1 MDITLT
7 WALPINQL
15 PTDEYDVLYKVWDA
29 SGLNN
34 WVLANTTP
42 LPSTTTTYTITG
54 LNPNTIY
61 RVAVTKSCVGGGSY
75 VDEATYINIVCPIIS
90 FWQGPVVNSEQ
101 TMFYSVN
108 YPDATHVTNTEIL
121 VYDTTFDDRFLDDCG
136 AGPTAIP
143 IGRTS
148 YQIAD
153 GCTTPNI
160 VSCVKQIL
168 DYTVPNTGA
177 SGVGYYGLDTMV
189 GFNPF
194 LCDGTTTDPLLFRQ
208 GNTYKFQLTT
218 IIDTVA
224 LGVTIN
230 FSTVD
235 TTCTL
240 APSAPVYTFT
250 SSPDPDITLLS
261 SAICFDPL
269 TGLVNFT
276 IGDGTGTT
284 NVNDYTFSFST
295 SDGVS
300 PALPLLD
307 NAGNPITSSNGSYN
321 IYAPIKIQTT
331 APGGGT
337 ALGYTITNAVVS
349 GGSTTYTYTGGIN
362 AFTVGQEVFVNSI
375 NPDTFA
381 FATTSK
387 TITAA
392 TPNSFTVGSFTP
404 AGTYQTGGTASG
416 YAELTDNMTITVD
429 LQPAQNVI
437 ILTNQNYSGL
447 TLIQALTQIATA
459 INNAGV
465 YTASAVVIA
474 GLPYL
479 KIDVPDS
486 TYTSASVI
494 FEGPNILTKGG
505 PDIPQI
511 SQAGSPA
518 YATSSSVSYNDFL
531 YASYYTSTTAE
542 IIASDVNLV
551 DPPTSYG
558 HDIDIPI
565 WTMALVEQAPPT
577 TVYSLDH
584 IVSGGDYSLNIA
596 TNSNTGYI
604 YVADNTTVSVY
615 NGTTFVDSQDLSLL
629 FNGPTTPIRL
639 MEYNTTDN
647 YLYVFTDGSS
657 NNFRIVLNPLV
668 GTWSVGHV
676 GTYAQ
681 TNYLK
686 RGNITA
692 WNNIT
697 TGPTAAMGTITS
709 APPEQPILCSTM
721 PCACIAGGPVAP
733 PCPTGVPNWVVGR
746 NDGVRSEL
754 FQDSTKNWP
763 VGNSYDTGFFKV
775 YNFDTQQLGFK
786 TYYDAGDPYY
796 NLRGISGD
804 TIAISAAIDSTLTAT
819 NVTYS
824 TFASLSGDSYGLF
837 SSYLIVDYNENF
849 TSRSW
854 ENTARYLIENGRNG
868 GSNGFIATP
877 VLNPTYV
884 VPDSYGRRLYVNS
897 NRIDKQIN
905 FLQGLDDT
913 SEYLLYEIKDGGT
926 CYNTN
931 NNKVF
936 VSLDGGVVQVIPS
949 SGSPIITI
957 QLYKDFPGTTT
968 QVDGSLQMVADPNS
982 NLVYGIARDARSDVD
997 DMNIYVFNQT
1007 AQVGVIAGSGLWDE
1021 NICGQISM
1029 DSDFLYFTGKYT
1041 RNFYQ
1046 YNVVTEAWNVEIVPS
1061 VYEKFDGYEYGP
1073 ASPLSRLQGG
1083 IERIQGAT
1091 HIGGGKF
1098 VVMNYLQQTFSTE
1111 LKYVYDVANLFVYDY
1126 ATNTVDQALVGTGV
1140 SSYSGAA
1147 TSYNLNYH
1155 GEFFGIND
1163 YNTDYCYGGLG
1174 IKVDSNGRIF
1184 WKKAV
1189 SDQIYM
1195 SESHTESGVAQ
1206 IWGTGAAGDC
1216 PASKLI
1222 RIWNIQSNG
1231 SLVQSKRTILD
1242 AYSQFSYI
1250 AYDSFNERVITIPI
1264 TQSNVSA
1271 QFYVINPNNLVG
1283 SYGVNDNGITGKYN
1297 VASNIGGLAV
1307 STYLSGKQTTV
1318 YDVSIDNVLNT
1329 ITYSVRPNAI
1339 NAGYNG
1345 IFPHHYAVG
1354 EVVKISGIVSSPVDE
1369 LNFPNSNTSST
1380 TYATIL
1386 SVTPTTFTIANDY
1399 NATATYTSGGTV
1411 IDAVWASIYTASN
1424 FGSMAIDNKGSI
1436 ILTGTGAGNG
1446 ITGYNNAGTTFVL
1459 KYESDDLFT
1468 QRENPKVYTTGITSS
1483 PCVATPDQLFRGL
1496 GTPSVGR
1503 GHGQL
1508 SNAFLLHV
1516 PTQNTY
1522 WVMGSKNPSCT
1533 ISGITGVTYNPI
1545 AQTIRYDIPNSF
1557 AVGKVIS
1564 ISGIIPSTFN
1574 LTRVPIIAADPTGFE
1589 ISYTGASPG
1598 TYVSDG
1604 SVSLSGNYVIKVLD
1618 DATLATIAT
1627 IDLSFINGLL
1637 DIWGNPDSFGG
1648 RFQYSEDT
1656 DEIYLYSNNPTEP
1669 VYVFSTIT
1677 NSLVRSSSFNRMT
1690 NPYNKL
1696 STVFTLENAYGVP
1709 YFSAYALTDTPTR
1722 LWFRLDLGNRTYQDD
1737 THDYLNITSSDG
1749 LTSATDTYDLYS
1761 FSNLSD
1767 TFGQWKVNTDTTWAS
1782 IPGGSN
1788 ITVNANEIIE
1798 FTMFSTSN
1806 TLLSVENT
1814 TTSTIYD
1821 VPSYTNLA
1829 TFPTYNT
1836 LNSMLAFVIKADSVN
1851 LSNGDVLL
1859 FTFDNPQNPS
1869 CPFINSV
1876 TINF

>member
-75 VDEATYINIVCPIIS
+75 VDEATYVNIVCPIIS

-177 SGVGYYGLDTMV
+177 SAVGYYGLDTMV

-194 LCDGTTTDPLLFRQ
+194 LCDGTITDPLLFRQ
-208 GNTYKFQLTT
+208 GNEYKFQLTT

-261 SAICFDPL
+261 SALCFDPL
-269 TGLVNFT
+269 TGLVSFT
-276 IGDGTGTT
+276 TGDGTGTT
-284 NVNDYTFSFST
+284 NVNDYIFSFST
-295 SDGVS
+295 SDGAS
-300 PALPLLD
+300 PAIPLLD
-307 NAGNPITSSNGSYN
+307 NAGNPITLNNGSYN
-321 IYAPIKIQTT
+321 VYAPIKIQTT

-337 ALGYTITNAVVS
+337 PLGYTITNAVVS
-349 GGSTTYTYTGGIN
+349 GGSTTYTYTGGTN
-362 AFTVGQEVFVNSI
+362 AFTVGQDVFVSSVNSTI
-375 NPDTFA
+375 ADAFN

-392 TPNSFTVGSFTP
+392 TSNSFTVGSFTP
-404 AGTYQTGGTASG
+404 AGAYQTGGTASG
-416 YAELTDNMTITVD
+416 YTELTDGMTITVD

-459 INNAGV
+459 INTAGT

-486 TYTSASVI
+486 TYVSASVM

-511 SQAGSPA
+511 SQPGFSA
-518 YATSSSVSYNDFL
+518 YATSSSVSYNNFL
-531 YASYYTSTTAE
+531 YASFFNLSGTAE
-542 IIASDVNLV
+542 IIASDTTLV
-551 DPPTSYG
+551 DPPVSYG
-558 HDIDIPI
+558 HDIDTPI
-565 WTMALVEQAPPT
+565 WTMALVEETPPT

-584 IVSGGDYSLNIA
+584 VASGGNYSLNITVA
-596 TNSNTGYI
+596 ETVGAWNEGYVYI
-604 YVADNTTVSVY
+604 ADNTTISVY
-615 NGTTFVDSQDLSLL
+615 NGTTLIDSKDIST
-629 FNGPTTPIRL
+629 FGFTSPIRL
-639 MEYNTTDN
+639 MEYNNTDN
-647 YLYVFTDGSS
+647 YLYVFTDGSV
-657 NNFRIVLNPLV
+657 NNFHIVLNSSL
-668 GTWSVGHV
+668 GTWGIGHT
-676 GTYAQ
+676 GLYGQ

-686 RGNITA
+686 RGTVTA
-692 WNNIT
+692 WNNLY
-697 TGPTAAMGTITS
+697 TGPTAARGTITS
-709 APPEQPILCSTM
+709 APAQPIPCSTM
-721 PCACIAGGPVAP
+721 PCACIAGGPVSP
-733 PCPTGVPNWVVGR
+733 PCPPGVPGWVFGF

-763 VGNSYDTGFFKV
+763 TNSGYNTGFYRV
-775 YNFDTQQLGFK
+775 YNYDTQQLGAK
-786 TYYDAGDPYY
+786 TEFQPTNPYKP
-796 NLRGISGD
+796 LQGLSGD
-804 TIAISAAIDSTLTAT
+804 TIVISAAVDITSPF
-819 NVTYS
+819 TYS
-824 TFASLSGDSYGLF
+824 TFASSSGDRYGLF
-837 SSYLIVDYNENF
+837 SIYIIADYNENF

-854 ENTARYLIENGRNG
+854 ENTARYLIENGRNQG
-868 GSNGFIATP
+868 ANGFISTP
-877 VLNPTYV
+877 IFPTYI
-884 VPDSYGRRLYVNS
+884 VPDNYVTGSPNGE
-897 NRIDKQIN
+897 KQIN
-905 FLQGLDDT
+905 QALGLDGT

-926 CYNTN
+926 CYNKN
-931 NNKVF
+931 SNLIY
-936 VSLDGGVVQVIPS
+936 VSLDGGLVQAIPN
-949 SGSPIITI
+949 SGTLLPDI

-968 QVDGSLQMVADPNS
+968 EVVGSLQMVADPNS

-997 DMNIYVFNQT
+997 DMNIYVFNGT
-1007 AQVGVIAGSGLWDE
+1007 GQVGVIAGSGSWNE

-1046 YNVVTEAWNVEIVPS
+1046 YNVVTEVWNVEVVPS
-1061 VYEKFDGYEYGP
+1061 VYEKMDGVTYGT
-1073 ASPLSRLQGG
+1073 SSSLSRMRGV
-1083 IERIQGAT
+1083 IERVQGAS

-1098 VVMNYLQQTFSTE
+1098 VVMNYMQQSFFTD
-1111 LKYVYDVANLFVYDY
+1111 LKYLYETSNLFVYDY
-1126 ATNTVDQALVGTGV
+1126 TTNTVDQVLVGTGI
-1140 SSYSGAA
+1140 SSYSGAPA
-1147 TSYNLNYH
+1147 SYNPNIY
-1155 GEFFGIND
+1155 GEYFGIAD
-1163 YNTDYCYGGLG
+1163 YNNDYCYGGLG
-1174 IKVDSNGRIF
+1174 IKVDSNGKIY
-1184 WKKAV
+1184 WKKSI

-1195 SESHTESGVAQ
+1195 SESNTESGVAQ
-1206 IWGTGAAGDC
+1206 IWGTGYLLGGANSVGR
-1216 PASKLI
+1216 LI
-1222 RIWNIQSNG
+1222 RIWNIQSDG
-1231 SLVQSKRTILD
+1231 SLQFSKRTILD
-1242 AYSQFSYI
+1242 YKFVFSYI
-1250 AYDSFNERVITIPI
+1250 EYDSYNERIITTPF
-1264 TQSNVSA
+1264 TSGTALQAFCS
-1271 QFYVINPNNLVG
+1271 INPRNLTG
-1283 SYGVNDNGITGKYN
+1283 SYGTNGYGI
-1297 VASNIGGLAV
+1297 AGLA
-1307 STYLSGKQTTV
+1307 TNTELSGKQTVV
-1318 YDVSIDNVLNT
+1318 YGASIDNILNT
-1329 ITYSVRPNAI
+1329 ITYSVRPSGASI
-1339 NAGYNG
+1339 NGV
-1345 IFPHHYAVG
+1345 FPHKYAVG
-1354 EVVKISGIVSSPVDE
+1354 EVVRISGVNSIPPDE
-1369 LNFPNSNTSST
+1369 FNFPNPNSPSNA
-1380 TYATIL
+1380 YATIL
-1386 SVTPTTFTIANDY
+1386 SVTATTFTVANTY
-1399 NATATYTSGGTV
+1399 GATATYTNGGTV
-1411 IDAVWASIYTASN
+1411 IDAVWANVKTQGN
-1424 FGSMAIDNKGSI
+1424 FAGVSVDNKGNI
-1436 ILTGTGAGNG
+1436 ILIGNGAGDG
-1446 ITGYNNAGTTFVL
+1446 ITGYTNTGTTFVL
-1459 KYESDDLFT
+1459 KYGSNDLFGY
-1468 QRENPKVYTTGITSS
+1468 RENPKVSTTGIVSS
-1483 PCVATPDQLFRGL
+1483 PCVSTPDQLFRGIAS
-1496 GTPSVGR
+1496 PSVAR
-1503 GHGQL
+1503 QQGQL
-1508 SNAFLLHV
+1508 NNSFILHV

-1522 WVMGSKNPSCT
+1522 WTMGSKNPSCSIT
-1533 ISGITGVTYNPI
+1533 GITNAVYNPST
-1545 AQTIRYDIPNSF
+1545 QTIRYFIPNNF
-1557 AVGKVIS
+1557 TVGKVVN
-1564 ISGIIPSTFN
+1564 ISGIIPFVYN
-1574 LTRVPIIAADPTGFE
+1574 LSRVTIVGVDPTWID
-1589 ISYTGASPG
+1589 ISYTGTAPG
-1598 TYVSDG
+1598 AYISSAGATVA
-1604 SVSLSGNYVIKVLD
+1604 LSGNYVIKVLD
-1618 DATLATIAT
+1618 DTTLAAIAT
-1627 IDLSFINGLL
+1627 IDLSFINQLL
-1637 DIWGNPDSFGG
+1637 VTYGNPDSFFG
-1648 RFQYSEDT
+1648 RFQYSEGT
-1656 DEIYLYSNNPTEP
+1656 DEIYLYSNNPSEP

-1677 NSLVRSSSFNRMT
+1677 NSLIRSSSFKRMLS
-1690 NPYNKL
+1690 PYPVAPPASSN
-1696 STVFTLENAYGVP
+1696 TIFTLENVNNIP
-1709 YFSAYALTDTPTR
+1709 YFSAYVAANSPTR
-1722 LWFRLDLGNRTYQDD
+1722 FWFRVDLGARTYLDN

-1851 LSNGDVLL
+1851 LSNGDILL

-1869 CPFINSV
+1869 CPFINLV